1 MRESIK
7 MSEILYIPQPR
18 EGLLVSSEPCDMSCF
33 WHEAFTALHVALIM
47 SPFKLKID
55 NCVTADVS
63 RLSGI
68 MKTFIR
74 KSTPVFKKKREWER
88 ETVCNQY
95 D

>member
-1 MRESIK
+1 
-7 MSEILYIPQPR
+7 
-18 EGLLVSSEPCDMSCF
+18 
-33 WHEAFTALHVALIM
+33 M

-74 KSTPVFKKKREWER
+74 KSTPVFKKKRER
-88 ETVCNQY
+88 EKRSVTNMTKLNYTATDCGPQLGGRGEEMAMFPAFMC
-95 D
+95 

>member
-1 MRESIK
+1 
-7 MSEILYIPQPR
+7 
-18 EGLLVSSEPCDMSCF
+18 
-33 WHEAFTALHVALIM
+33 M

-68 MKTFIR
+68 MKPFIR
-74 KSTPVFKKKREWER
+74 KSTPVFKKKKRERER